1 MPLTLDQLREEM
13 LALPADD
20 RERLISSLVQKTPI
34 ASHGLHPAWDAEIER
49 RIQDFHD
56 GKTQG
61 IPWEEVDKELDQLV
75 NRT

>member
-1 MPLTLDQLREEM
+1 MSLTLDQLREEV

-20 RERLISSLVQKTPI
+20 REQLISSLLQNTQI
-34 ASHGLHPAWDAEIER
+34 ASHGLHPAWDAEIDR

-61 IPWEEVDKELDQLV
+61 IPWEEVDKDLDQLV

>member
-1 MPLTLDQLREEM
+1 MSLTLDQLREEV
-13 LALPADD
+13 LALPLED
-20 RERLISSLVQKTPI
+20 RQNFI
-34 ASHGLHPAWDAEIER
+34 ASVSRDLNIVPSGLHPAWEAEIDR

-61 IPWEEVDKELDQLV
+61 IPWEEVDKELDELV